1 MIRKKAGIMLAYERK
16 QQILALMRKNNR
28 VATVDQLCA
37 ALFASGATIRRDL
50 KDLEENKLVYR
61 THGGAVLVEGSST
74 EDPLAFRENQNSV
87 RKQVIA
93 DLAIQYI
100 RDGMTLFLDSSTT
113 VSMLAKKLG
122 KFNDLT
128 IITNGLKTAL
138 LLSDLPDIRLMCT
151 GGTMR
156 GNSKSLVG
164 LCAKDFASHYN
175 ADLAFMS
182 CRGFSVGDGASEEE
196 FYVKRQFIDNSK
208 KAILMSDT
216 SKFNLD
222 FICKL
227 APLSDFYEVITEK
240 KEISDLC
247 NQYAKINKTTASAS
261 V

>member
-1 MIRKKAGIMLAYERK
+1 MLAYERK
-16 QQILALMRKNNR
+16 QQILELMRRSNR
-28 VATVDQLCA
+28 VATVEQLCK

-50 KDLEENKLVYR
+50 KDLEENRLLYR

-93 DLAIQYI
+93 DQAFKYI

-122 KFNDLT
+122 RFNDLNV
-128 IITNGLKTAL
+128 ITNGIKTAM
-138 LLSDLPDIRLMCT
+138 LLSDEPNIRLLCT
-151 GGTMR
+151 GGNLR

-164 LCAKDFASHYN
+164 PFAKDFASHYN

-182 CRGFSVGDGASEEE
+182 CRGFSVENGSSEANEEE
-196 FYVKRQFIDNSK
+196 YYVKRQFIDNSK
-208 KAILMSDT
+208 KTILMCDT

-222 FICKL
+222 FMCKL
-227 APLSDFYEVITEK
+227 APLSDFYEIITEK
-240 KEISDLC
+240 KGINDLC
-247 NQYAKINKTTASAS
+247 NQYTKISKAAAPEP